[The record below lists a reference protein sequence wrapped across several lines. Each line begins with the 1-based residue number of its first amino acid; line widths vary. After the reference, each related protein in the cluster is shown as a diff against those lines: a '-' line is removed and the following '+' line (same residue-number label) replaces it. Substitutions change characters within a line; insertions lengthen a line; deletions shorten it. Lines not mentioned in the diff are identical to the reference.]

1 MYADKFSRL
10 LNMIGYYLLWKPLIV
25 FHLFRIYKI
34 KVLKRL
40 LANNS
45 QKKIKMRLLF
55 AGIFIFTEMW

>member
-10 LNMIGYYLLWKPLIV
+10 LIMIGYYLLWKPLIV
-25 FHLFRIYKI
+25 FHLFMIYKI

-45 QKKIKMRLLF
+45 QKKIKMRSPF
-55 AGIFIFTEMW
+55 AGIFIFTEMQ